1 MAMKG
6 AMKGKMMKVTQK
18 AAVKIAELLK
28 NDGEKEKHVRLNLD
42 SVT

>member
-1 MAMKG
+1 
-6 AMKGKMMKVTQK
+6 MMTVTQN

-28 NDGEKEKHVRLNLD
+28 NEGEEEKHVRLNLD